1 MMKRKPCCQL
11 LFQTILLI
19 IFLNRVIMNLAKITN
34 FIHNHMNHHQGLE
47 AKIVG
52 MAARVWL
59 DQVQAGLLCPALVT

>member
-1 MMKRKPCCQL
+1 
-11 LFQTILLI
+11 
-19 IFLNRVIMNLAKITN
+19 MNLAKITN

-47 AKIVG
+47 AKILG